1 MFSQRTRILLTVLL
15 VASLTFVILD
25 LRGGRGPFASLQ
37 SLASS
42 TIGGLERAG
51 ATMVSPITSIN
62 QWWGT
67 WGDQREQ
74 LRQLQEEN
82 LALRSLVVR
91 SAEDRARANALDALL
106 GVAGAGQYR
115 ILPAEVIAVGPKQE
129 FGWTVTIDAGSR
141 DGIEKDMSVING
153 DGLVGRVQ
161 AVNRSSSTVV
171 LLTDAT
177 VSVGA
182 RIAGSEEVGIL
193 SGTGRQD
200 SLEFQVLDPLAE
212 LRIGDALVSFGS
224 RGGRP
229 YAPGIPI
236 GEVVGVSGTAGQL
249 ARVATVKPFVDVSTL
264 TIVGV
269 VVRPPRQDP
278 RDSVLPARGGASA
291 RPLIPILPSAAPTN
305 TAEIDASL
313 APSPAAS
320 PGPTAAL
327 TPTPE
332 PTDGLAEPTGEP
344 TSGTGV
350 TPTPTPPQEAPASF
364 VPNSGTAPASAPAS
378 APGTG
383 IPCPV
388 ATSGG
393 VSADPRGP
401 LACG

>member
-51 ATMVSPITSIN
+51 ATVVSPITTIN

-67 WGDQREQ
+67 WGDQRERIRA
-74 LRQLQEEN
+74 LEEEN

-91 SAEDRARANALDALL
+91 SAEDRARATALDALL

-115 ILPAEVIAVGPKQE
+115 IVPAEVIAVGPKQE
-129 FGWTVTIDAGSR
+129 VGWTVTIDAGSR

-161 AVNRSSSTVV
+161 AVNRNAATVV

-212 LRIGDALVSFGS
+212 LRVGDALVTFGS

-249 ARVATVKPFVDVSTL
+249 ARVATVQPFVDVSTL

-278 RDSVLPARGGASA
+278 RDSVLPARAGASA
-291 RPLIPILPSAAPTN
+291 QPLIPILPSAAPTN
-305 TAEIDASL
+305 TAELEAGPAS
-313 APSPAAS
+313 S
-320 PGPTAAL
+320 PGAVSPSTPEPTPV
-327 TPTPE
+327 PTPE

-344 TSGTGV
+344 TSV
-350 TPTPTPPQEAPASF
+350 PPQEAPASF
-364 VPNSGTAPASAPAS
+364 VPNAGTTSPQESCPAPSASPWASPA
-378 APGTG
+378 
-383 IPCPV
+383 
-388 ATSGG
+388 
-393 VSADPRGP
+393 PRGTQ
-401 LACG
+401 ACG

>member
-37 SLASS
+37 TLVSS
-42 TIGGLERAG
+42 TVGGLERAG
-51 ATMVSPITSIN
+51 ATVVSPVTSIN

-67 WGDQREQ
+67 WGDQRDR

-115 ILPAEVIAVGPKQE
+115 IVPAEVIAVGPKQE
-129 FGWTVTIDAGSR
+129 FAWTVTIDAGSR

-161 AVNRSSSTVV
+161 SVNRNSSTVV
-171 LLTDAT
+171 LITDAT

-212 LRIGDALVSFGS
+212 LRTGDALVSFGS

-249 ARVATVKPFVDVSTL
+249 ARVATVQPFVDVSTL

-269 VVRPPRQDP
+269 VVRPPREDP
-278 RDSVLPARGGASA
+278 RDSVLLARGGATA
-291 RPLIPILPSAAPTN
+291 PNKPLIPIQPSASPTN
-305 TAEIDASL
+305 TSELDAGP
-313 APSPAAS
+313 APSESPTPSAS
-320 PGPTAAL
+320 PTPSPSPTGGL
-327 TPTPE
+327 DE
-332 PTDGLAEPTGEP
+332 PSGEP
-344 TSGTGV
+344 TSS
-350 TPTPTPPQEAPASF
+350 PPQEAPASF
-364 VPNSGTAPASAPAS
+364 VPNAGGASAS
-378 APGTG
+378 
-383 IPCPV
+383 PCPG
-388 ATSGG
+388 SG
-393 VSADPRGP
+393 

>member
-37 SLASS
+37 SLGSS
-42 TIGGLERAG
+42 TVGALERAG
-51 ATMVSPITSIN
+51 ATLVSPVTSIN
-62 QWWGT
+62 RWWGT
-67 WGDQREQ
+67 WGDQRERIRE
-74 LRQLQEEN
+74 LEEQN
-82 LALRSLVVR
+82 LALRSMVVR
-91 SAEDRARANALDALL
+91 SAEDQARANALDALL

-129 FGWTVTIDAGSR
+129 FGWTVTIDVGSR

-161 AVNRSSSTVV
+161 AVNRNASTVV

-182 RIAGSEEVGIL
+182 RIAGTEEVGIL

-200 SLEFQVLDPLAE
+200 SLEFQVLDPLAT
-212 LRIGDALVSFGS
+212 LRVGDALVSFGS

-249 ARVATVKPFVDVSTL
+249 ARVATVQPFADVSTL

-278 RDSVLPARGGASA
+278 RDSVLPARQGASTA
-291 RPLIPILPSAAPTN
+291 PLIPILPSAAPTN
-305 TAEIDASL
+305 TAEVQASP
-313 APSPAAS
+313 APSAS
-320 PGPTAAL
+320 PSQAS
-327 TPTPE
+327 TPTPQ

-344 TSGTGV
+344 TAK
-350 TPTPTPPQEAPASF
+350 PPQEAPASF
-364 VPNSGTAPASAPAS
+364 LPNSGTAAA
-378 APGTG
+378 APGTVPG
-383 IPCPV
+383 PCPTV
-388 ATSGG
+388 ASSPGAGAPDGG
-393 VSADPRGP
+393 PGP
-401 LACG
+401 CG